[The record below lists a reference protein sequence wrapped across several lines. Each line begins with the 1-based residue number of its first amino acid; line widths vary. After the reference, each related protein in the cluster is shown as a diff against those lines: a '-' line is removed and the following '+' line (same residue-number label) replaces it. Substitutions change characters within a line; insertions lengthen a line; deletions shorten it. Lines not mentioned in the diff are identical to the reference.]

1 MSRNSCSDPWST
13 AAERLCKLEAGD
25 CACDA
30 CASAPQLR
38 RRSGVPVSGDAS
50 IENRNV
56 SLGASPPNASVR
68 HRSSTAASSVAL
80 LVHSDAVPRPKA
92 TIECALASEG
102 QLEGRSLGG
111 PSARPPESS
120 GCLFRAVNEAHKA
133 TSCCSSAEE
142 RSWNAMSHRQCSTP
156 AAPLTRMPVVAPPQ
170 AAAPAFVAVAR
181 SHCVSGVE
189 TVVHDAGEP
198 ARTDLREPCMPSPAS
213 PSPAIV
219 APLRLADLPSPTS
232 LSAAAD
238 SSVSSSPAFAI
249 PLQHPCGSVGADPRE
264 TLSSSSF
271 LSPSRTRQV
280 SPATPMRGHREAHLS
295 EAVQSTSASPWKGA
309 HTFDT
314 PSEPIT
320 SASTVA
326 AEQNARQ
333 AREGETRKA
342 MFASG
347 DAGGERD
354 ECFPAAESSTPLP
367 TQVLQDRADGD
378 CIVTSTV
385 ADVSAASLTPREE
398 QRGSLADAQQ
408 PTSLAVSSPP
418 PSSIV
423 NNSCGIARILQLQSQ
438 EVWREGLRAALQ
450 QDAEVWVRQVCEEQ
464 RLLQAQ
470 LRVTQARAAAL
481 AKDLEDLRCRGSPS
495 SPLRHQSQPIDSA
508 DMECSRVVQRCRGEL
523 VDEERAY
530 SGERSSAT
538 RTSHLSE
545 SDRMKSAV
553 PESNGK
559 GVFASSA
566 ADGAADAALDAAY
579 AHELESYVHLL
590 EQHTR
595 ALHAEKQQLQLR
607 LDRRTSQ
614 LSAFQKRYQ
623 QNYARLLE
631 EQSALEH
638 DYHKAAEDVEEVVGM
653 LVVARAAERAAMRR
667 AEELEFALEESAL
680 HAEALAAALH
690 SHSKESS
697 GCRIG
702 ESAGTVNRTSQPIQV
717 GSHDN
722 ESLRCT
728 SGCASGPPS
737 SSAFVSFTERND
749 TERSIMTA
757 DALAAAEA
765 APSSVLKL
773 CCRGTTSFTYPS
785 LSPGASSL
793 TAESPACTRL
803 QAQATASKRECD
815 CGVQHQRGRTP
826 SSPSP
831 VRPFAAPPP
840 LRIVA
845 GVESNSAA
853 ASCSQQGRVGVR
865 LASREAEVLSR
876 PPLDSWQAATTPPT
890 LTPLLMSDAIAR
902 VATPTTDSHSFVPV
916 QGLDCGPNNGGVSA
930 FTPFTVPL
938 ASLEK
943 EGLRSASVHLP
954 TCTVTSSTTEVAP
967 HLSTFKALLTPRGL
981 ESQRQVRALCGGA
994 AEESACDAAEGH
1006 QLLRFHC
1013 TVLELELQAK
1023 EAAYKAEK
1031 EEWEAALH
1039 HAEGVAGAMGEVEAR
1054 VRQSAAAL
1062 EKTKGLLREMSRLW
1076 TNAVAL
1082 NEDDVSSDDDSG
1094 KSGVDAAGL
1103 VVMDEEQY
1111 FLLRCSRAGMP
1122 LHGGYSSSRACPDGA
1137 GEL

>member
-1 MSRNSCSDPWST
+1 MSHNNCSDPCST
-13 AAERLCKLEAGD
+13 EAERLRKLEAGD
-25 CACDA
+25 CACGA

-38 RRSGVPVSGDAS
+38 RRSRVPVNGDTS

-56 SLGASPPNASVR
+56 SLGASLPDASVR
-68 HRSSTAASSVAL
+68 HRSSTAASSVTL

-92 TIECALASEG
+92 TIERALASEG

-133 TSCCSSAEE
+133 TSCCTSAEE
-142 RSWNAMSHRQCSTP
+142 LSWNAMSHRQCSTS
-156 AAPLTRMPVVAPPQ
+156 AALLTRMQVVAPPQ
-170 AAAPAFVAVAR
+170 AAAAAFVAVAR

-198 ARTDLREPCMPSPAS
+198 ARTDLREPCMPSPTS

-219 APLRLADLPSPTS
+219 APLRLADLPSQPS

-280 SPATPMRGHREAHLS
+280 SPATPMRGHRGAHLA

-309 HTFDT
+309 GTFDT

-333 AREGETRKA
+333 AREGEKRKA

-354 ECFPAAESSTPLP
+354 ECFPAAKSSTPIP

-385 ADVSAASLTPREE
+385 ADVSAASLTPRDE

-408 PTSLAVSSPP
+408 STTLALSSPP

-423 NNSCGIARILQLQSQ
+423 HNSCGIARILQLQSQ

-481 AKDLEDLRCRGSPS
+481 AKDLQDLRCRGSPS

-508 DMECSRVVQRCRGEL
+508 DMECSRVVERCRGER
-523 VDEERAY
+523 VAEERAY
-530 SGERSSAT
+530 SDERSSAT
-538 RTSHLSE
+538 RTSHLS
-545 SDRMKSAV
+545 DLMKSAV
-553 PESNGK
+553 PESNGR
-559 GVFASSA
+559 GVFAISA
-566 ADGAADAALDAAY
+566 AGGTTDAALGTAY
-579 AHELESYVHLL
+579 THELESYVHLL

-614 LSAFQKRYQ
+614 LATFQQRYQ

-638 DYHKAAEDVEEVVGM
+638 DYRKAAEDVEEVVGM

-690 SHSKESS
+690 SQAKEGN
-697 GCRIG
+697 GCRIR

-749 TERSIMTA
+749 TERCIMTA

-765 APSSVLKL
+765 APSSVLTR
-773 CCRGTTSFTYPS
+773 CCMGATSFTYPS
-785 LSPGASSL
+785 LSLGASSL
-793 TAESPACTRL
+793 IAESPACTRL
-803 QAQATASKRECD
+803 QAQTTASKHECD

-831 VRPFAAPPP
+831 VRPFAAPSPV
-840 LRIVA
+840 RTA
-845 GVESNSAA
+845 AEVESNSAA
-853 ASCSQQGRVGVR
+853 ASWSQQGRVGVR

-876 PPLDSWQAATTPPT
+876 PPLDSWQAATTSPT
-890 LTPLLMSDAIAR
+890 LTPLLVADAIAS

-916 QGLDCGPNNGGVSA
+916 QGLGCGPNNGGVSA

-943 EGLRSASVHLP
+943 EGLRSSSVHLP
-954 TCTVTSSTTEVAP
+954 TCTVNTSTTEVAP

-981 ESQRQVRALCGGA
+981 ESQQQVRALCGGA
-994 AEESACDAAEGH
+994 AEESACDAADEH

-1031 EEWEAALH
+1031 EAWEAALH

-1076 TNAVAL
+1076 SNVVAL
-1082 NEDDVSSDDDSG
+1082 NEDDVSSDDDDSG
-1094 KSGVDAAGL
+1094 KSGVGAAGL
-1103 VVMDEEQY
+1103 VVMDEEQS
-1111 FLLRCSRAGMP
+1111 FLLRYSRAGMP
-1122 LHGGYSSSRACPDGA
+1122 LHRGCSSSRACPDEA